1 MGAGLSKKQ
10 SNDQIVPLNKS
21 ENKPTFQLN
30 SGDIKQMRQKIQNLV
45 RYHSENN
52 QIFTY
57 LKNANIVC
65 KNDNTSLTT
74 LLDIVKKDKNLATKQ
89 TQVKYL
95 YDIGAIFFD
104 TSTNRCYL
112 RTYNG
117 FDTIYSSFIDNLKY
131 LETVD
136 VNTIQLNDKI
146 DVDVSSFHREIQHHI
161 KLITTRIIYYSFSIA
176 YNNFLMS
183 VYVMYAKKQFSVIE
197 KTFKKIQK
205 ENQLRIVREKLN
217 RQMKLVR
224 AELNKMNTDSTSQL
238 NARISELSAFFQ
250 KTQQDARKQTV
261 LQQKGGSNI
270 SPALDALNQIH
281 TKKLKEYTQ
290 SNKTL
295 ETFLTMINSIIKQK
309 TNRIIAKYLNTDFN
323 TPIVPSD
330 LRNNINDIISKIQ
343 SLDNKNAIGL
353 DRQYQNAVQINNII
367 KSNNIA
373 ADENTKN
380 ELAKYDI
387 IIKDLLDFK
396 EIQTNT
402 MALQNQLLNDQNLMN
417 QASQM

>member
-1 MGAGLSKKQ
+1 
-10 SNDQIVPLNKS
+10 
-21 ENKPTFQLN
+21 
-30 SGDIKQMRQKIQNLV
+30 
-45 RYHSENN
+45 
-52 QIFTY
+52 
-57 LKNANIVC
+57 
-65 KNDNTSLTT
+65 
-74 LLDIVKKDKNLATKQ
+74 
-89 TQVKYL
+89 
-95 YDIGAIFFD
+95 
-104 TSTNRCYL
+104 
-112 RTYNG
+112 
-117 FDTIYSSFIDNLKY
+117 
-131 LETVD
+131 
-136 VNTIQLNDKI
+136 
-146 DVDVSSFHREIQHHI
+146 
-161 KLITTRIIYYSFSIA
+161 
-176 YNNFLMS
+176 
-183 VYVMYAKKQFSVIE
+183 MYAKKQFSVIE

-353 DRQYQNAVQINNII
+353 EGQYQNAVQINNII